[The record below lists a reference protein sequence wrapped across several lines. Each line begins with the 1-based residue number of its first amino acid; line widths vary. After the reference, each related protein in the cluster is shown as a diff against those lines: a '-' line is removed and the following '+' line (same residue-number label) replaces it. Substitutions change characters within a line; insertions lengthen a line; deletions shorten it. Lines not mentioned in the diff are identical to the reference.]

1 MIAFRRKGGQ
11 WKQWPGYLQTNTVD
25 DYTNT
30 VDDYA
35 NTVDDNDNK
44 EEGNNDDNG
53 QVTCE
58 QCQLLQFGDE
68 DDGD

>member
-1 MIAFRRKGGQ
+1 MIIQILLMIMK
-11 WKQWPGYLQTNTVD
+11 
-25 DYTNT
+25 
-30 VDDYA
+30 

-58 QCQLLQFGDE
+58 QCQLLQFGVE